1 LNSKQEKKM
10 KTIASNK
17 IQYLA
22 IVCLMVGLTFLS
34 GCNDEETS
42 SEVVLLS
49 FGPAGVHHG
58 DEITFFGQNMDKVSA
73 IVFKPEVEVTSFVSQ
88 TSDRI
93 VVAVPH
99 AAEAGKV
106 VLKTPSGDIESKT
119 VLNFEVPVVISSIT
133 SEARPGAQITLTGD
147 KLNWIEEI
155 TFPSDLILTKE
166 QFDSQSLNELK
177 VTVPMEAQTG
187 FLIFSTGGTEP
198 LTFATEEEFVV
209 TVPTVTALTPSSIR
223 HAANL
228 TITGTDL
235 DLITSIDFTGGQS
248 TSTFV
253 SKTATQIVVAVPAGT
268 TKGKLTLNQMSPI
281 DVVTSGELTIILP
294 IGTDVSPKPAVPGTD
309 NITITGT
316 DLDLVAEL
324 VLPGVANPILS
335 STFVSQTP
343 TQIVLAVPVGA
354 NSGGIS
360 YKTIHGYSNNLGAS
374 LIVPGA
380 GPAPLAITMY
390 DETMAPGGGD
400 WSWNVGSSNPASTEQ
415 FYAGNVSWKF
425 TTPSDG
431 GVSAGGLTPIDASA
445 LGTFVFSLYGGPGTD
460 GKQVAAILGD
470 DSGDEWGS
478 YNSVAIKE
486 GEWTEYRI
494 PFTSY
499 ATVNF
504 QMIRRFIFKVEG
516 MAGSTIFV
524 DRVGFDPAGPPPLSV
539 VLFDETIAPGGG
551 DWGWNKVVSDMAN
564 TEQAYSGDVSWKFET
579 DNGGGLSS
587 GGITPIDV
595 TGKTHFKFALY
606 GGPGTEGKQVAA
618 ILNDKWDS
626 YNDVTLHEGVWT
638 EYEIPLTS
646 YGTVDL
652 SAIVRFAFKV
662 EGMTASVI
670 YADYVGFD

>member
-1 LNSKQEKKM
+1 M
-10 KTIASNK
+10 KTIANFK
-17 IQYLA
+17 IQYLVIA
-22 IVCLMVGLTFLS
+22 FLMTSLTFLS
-34 GCNDEETS
+34 GCEEDEKS
-42 SEVVLLS
+42 SDVILLS

-58 DEITFFGQNMDKVSA
+58 DEITFFGENMDKVSA
-73 IVFKPEVEVTSFVSQ
+73 IIFRPQVEVTSFTSQ

-93 VVAVPH
+93 IVQVPH
-99 AAEAGKV
+99 EAEAGTV
-106 VLKTPSGDIESKT
+106 FLRTPSGDVETKT
-119 VLNFEVPVVISSIT
+119 ILNFEVPVVIETIT
-133 SEARPGAQITLTGD
+133 GEARPGAQITLTGD

-155 TFPSDLILTKE
+155 TFPSDLTLTKE
-166 QFDSQSLNELK
+166 QFDSQSLTELK

-187 FLIFSTGGTEP
+187 FLLFATGGTDP
-198 LTFATEEEFVV
+198 LTFGTEEQLIV

-223 HAANL
+223 HTANL

-235 DLITSIDFTGGQS
+235 DLVTSIDFNGDQS

-253 SKTATQIVVAVPAGT
+253 SKTPTQIVVAVPAGT
-268 TKGKLTLNQMSPI
+268 TKGKLTLHQLSPI
-281 DVVTSGELTIILP
+281 DVVTANELTIILP
-294 IGTDVSPKPAVPGTD
+294 IGTNVTPKPAVPGTD

-324 VLPGVANPILS
+324 TMAGVDLPVLAA
-335 STFVSQTP
+335 TFVSQSATE
-343 TQIVLAVPVGA
+343 IVVPVPAGA
-354 NSGGIS
+354 KSGGIG
-360 YKTIHGYSNNLGAS
+360 YKTIHGYSNNLGVS

-390 DETMAPGGGD
+390 DETIGTGGGD
-400 WSWNVGSSNPASTEQ
+400 WSWSVGSSNPASTEQ
-415 FYAGNVSWKF
+415 FYSGNVSWKF
-425 TTPSDG
+425 TTTADG
-431 GVSAGGLTPIDASA
+431 GVSAGGLTPIDAST
-445 LGTFVFSLYGGPGTD
+445 LGTFVFSLYGGPGTE

-478 YNSVAIKE
+478 YNAVTIAE
-486 GEWTEYRI
+486 GKWTEYRI

-504 QMIRRFIFKVEG
+504 NAIRRFIFKVEG
-516 MAGSTIFV
+516 MMGSTIYI

-539 VLFDETIAPGGG
+539 VLFDEAVATGGG
-551 DWGWNKVVSDMAN
+551 DWGWEKVVSDMAN
-564 TEQAYSGDVSWKFET
+564 TEEAYSGDISWKFET
-579 DNGGGLSS
+579 NNGGGLSA
-587 GGITPIDV
+587 GGIAPIDV
-595 TGKTHFKFALY
+595 TGKTHFKFALF
-606 GGPGTEGKQVAA
+606 GGPGTEGKEVAA

-626 YNDVTLHEGVWT
+626 YNSVVLHEGEWT

-670 YADYVGFD
+670 YADYIGFD